1 MPTKFSKHKPQS
13 VKLNEKSTE
22 CINNINNTLN
32 QLFAAK
38 IIQREKAL
46 DNFKHF
52 YVDFIV
58 HRNTFPADDFQ
69 YLWILYH
76 CWNFIMI
83 ECNHLIYLDD
93 YVKFKALFD
102 NYINDNNTDNYKT
115 LKNNMFENI
124 RNIYDNY
131 WSIIPDYIKNEVSN
145 AKRAEK
151 KKHESKQLTTEYFLK
166 KIKKEKEEDIDDFY
180 VNDTV
185 NDRETNTRRD
195 STSTNNSDIV
205 FMNLS
210 DIDDSSSDN
219 ANIPDSVMEHLIDPN
234 IYEDDDTVNNDHVY
248 DHVYDDG
255 NHSDHEVIFDDID
268 E

>member
-13 VKLNEKSTE
+13 VKLNEKSTK
-22 CINNINNTLN
+22 CITNINDTLN

-38 IIQREKAL
+38 VIQREKAL
-46 DNFKHF
+46 DNFKQF

-58 HRNTFPADDFQ
+58 HRNTFPAGDFQ

-76 CWNFIMI
+76 CWNFIMV
-83 ECNHLIYLDD
+83 ECNHLICLDD
-93 YVKFKALFD
+93 YVKFKVLFD
-102 NYINDNNTDNYKT
+102 NYINNNNTNNYKT

-124 RNIYDNY
+124 RNVYDNY
-131 WSIIPDYIKNEVSN
+131 WSVIPDYIKNEVSN

-151 KKHESKQLTTEYFLK
+151 KEHESKQLTTEYFLK
-166 KIKKEKEEDIDDFY
+166 KIKKEKEEDNDDFY

-185 NDRETNTRRD
+185 NNRETNTRHD
-195 STSTNNSDIV
+195 DTSKSNSDIV

-210 DIDDSSSDN
+210 DIDDNSSDN

-234 IYEDDDTVNNDHVY
+234 IYEDDDILNNDHVY
-248 DHVYDDG
+248 DNG
-255 NHSDHEVIFDDID
+255 NQSDHEIIFDDID